1 VTRRLRGL
9 QVTRYLPVSDDQK
22 IPPLAVR
29 AMILIVAMM
38 ALVAIY
44 ANVQRLRKDKIE
56 TVIVTPIGTPSPSP
70 TPR

>member
-1 VTRRLRGL
+1 
-9 QVTRYLPVSDDQK
+9 VSDDQK

-44 ANVQRLRKDKIE
+44 ANIQRWRRDKIE
-56 TVIVTPIGTPSPSP
+56 TIIVTPIGSPSPSP
-70 TPR
+70 TPQ

>member
-1 VTRRLRGL
+1 RLRRLK
-9 QVTRYLPVSDDQK
+9 VTRYSPVSDDQK

-44 ANVQRLRKDKIE
+44 ANIQRWRRDKIE
-56 TVIVTPIGTPSPSP
+56 TIIVTPIGSPSPSP
-70 TPR
+70 TPQ